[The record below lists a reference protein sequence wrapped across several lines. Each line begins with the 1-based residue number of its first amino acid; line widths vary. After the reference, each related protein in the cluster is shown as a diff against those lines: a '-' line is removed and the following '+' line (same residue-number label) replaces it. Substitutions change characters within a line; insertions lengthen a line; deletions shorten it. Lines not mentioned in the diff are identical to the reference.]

1 MFNLNQLKTLYYNS
15 PLWMKRLYASI
26 PYDIRQGGDY
36 RRWKHFLNTKINA
49 EEYQLLKLKES
60 VHYAYT
66 HTPYY
71 KKLFDTMGLSPF
83 DVNEIADFQ
92 KIPLVDKEILRQEY
106 ANFIVTDNPKQK
118 SFYVTTGGT
127 SGSPM
132 KLLQSENMW
141 AKEVAFVE
149 SFFRQHGYKPKMLK
163 ASFRGG
169 DLIVLPPEKLWS
181 FNPVNNEINFSSS
194 FINQETVSQYVQ
206 ELNRQGPLFIHGLP
220 SLLLFLAHHMK
231 MKGLSL
237 NYRLTAIFLVSEG
250 FSSSDIKEISEFF
263 HCSVASFYGHSERLI
278 FARSIGPVLDGYEID
293 KRYGFFELLDEEN
306 RVIEKNNEK
315 GEIIGSNFDNLA
327 MPLLRFKTGD
337 FTQYKEIKRGDI
349 ELVESTRNQEY
360 IDCLHGNKLSF
371 STFVRASEMQECN
384 VFKYQIWQK
393 SPGECTLRIV
403 PNSEFKASCK
413 TKLLK
418 TLNKRAMGELNIE
431 IETVGDLER
440 TARGKLK
447 LILKAYQPFVSEED

>member
-1 MFNLNQLKTLYYNS
+1 
-15 PLWMKRLYASI
+15 MKRLYASI

-36 RRWKHFLNTKINA
+36 RRWKYFLDNKINT

-66 HTPYY
+66 HTRYY
-71 KKLFDTMGLSPF
+71 KTLFDNMGLSPF

-92 KIPLVDKEILRQEY
+92 KIPLVDKEILRQEH
-106 ANFIVTDNPKQK
+106 ANFIVKDNPKQK

-169 DLIVLPPEKLWS
+169 DFLTLPPEKLWS
-181 FNPVNNEINFSSS
+181 SNPVNNEINFSSS
-194 FINQETVSQYVQ
+194 FINLETVTQYVE
-206 ELNRQGPLFIHGLP
+206 ELNRQSPSFIHGLP
-220 SLLLFLAHHMK
+220 SSLLFLAHYMK
-231 MKGLSL
+231 MKGLRL

-250 FSSSDIKEISEFF
+250 FSTSDIQEISDFF
-263 HCSVASFYGHSERLI
+263 RCTVASFYGHSERLV
-278 FARSIGPVLDGYEID
+278 FARSIGPVLDGYEVD
-293 KRYGFFELLDEEN
+293 KRYGFFELIDEEN
-306 RVIEKNNEK
+306 RVIENNEEK
-315 GEIIGSNFDNLA
+315 GEIVGSNFDNFA
-327 MPLLRFKTGD
+327 MPILRFKTGD
-337 FTQYKEIKRGDI
+337 YTQYKDIKRGDI
-349 ELVESTRNQEY
+349 KLVESTRNQQY
-360 IDCLHGNKLSF
+360 IDCFHGNKLSF
-371 STFVRASEMQECN
+371 STFVRASEMAELD
-384 VFKYQIWQK
+384 VFRYQVYQR

-403 PNSEFKASCK
+403 PNSQFKDSNREK
-413 TKLLK
+413 VLKLLK
-418 TLNKRAMGELNIE
+418 TRAKGELNIE
-431 IETVGDLER
+431 IEVVTDLER

-447 LILKAYQPFVSEED
+447 LIIKEYQPSTPQQD